1 MKDEDKPGEWNRDKH
16 GEEAED
22 NIPLMQWDFAP
33 YLGELAG
40 VWSMYQEGLKLQDQ
54 DRLLNS

>member
-1 MKDEDKPGEWNRDKH
+1 MKDEDKIGEWNRDKH
-16 GEEAED
+16 GEEEED

-40 VWSMYQEGLKLQDQ
+40 VWSMYQEGLKL
-54 DRLLNS
+54 